1 MENEITHWLRHWSA
15 GRQAALESLMPLVV
29 DELRNLARTFLRRE
43 PSHHTLQ
50 PTALVNELY
59 LKLLDQR
66 AIRVRD
72 RSEFFGFAAHLMRRI
87 LVDHH
92 RARWAAK
99 RTGDALKITL
109 DEALDGAVG
118 QDLDLLRLD
127 DALKDL
133 AALDTRQGRIV
144 ELRFF
149 AGLSVVEVAEV
160 MKISPATVKRE
171 WSTAKAWLA
180 RQLRDD

>member
-1 MENEITHWLRHWSA
+1 MEYEITYWLRHWSA
-15 GRQAALESLMPLVV
+15 GRSDALESLMPLVV
-29 DELRNLARTFLRRE
+29 DELRILARSSLRRE

-59 LKLLDQR
+59 LKLVEQR

-72 RSEFFGFAAHLMRRI
+72 RSQFFGFAAHLMRRI

-92 RARWAAK
+92 RARWAGK
-99 RTGDALKITL
+99 RSGGVLLIPL
-109 DEALDGAVG
+109 DEELDGTG
-118 QDLDLLRLD
+118 RDLDLMRLD

-133 AALDTRQGRIV
+133 TALDPRQGRIV

-149 AGLSVVEVAEV
+149 GGLSVVEAAQL
-160 MKISPATVKRE
+160 MKLSPATVKRE

-180 RQLRDD
+180 RQLRDT